1 MREKEDVFS
10 YFETKGVSLPRNVL
24 HKEKKNMIPS
34 KSSHRKRIPYGM
46 SNYASVRERECY
58 FVDKTT
64 FIPEL
69 EAANS
74 FFFFIRPRR
83 FGKSLTL
90 SMLKYYYDINN
101 ADDFEKLFGG
111 LYIGEHP
118 TEERNSYL
126 IIELDFSV
134 IDASLGNYKGSMD
147 THCRIQFES
156 FCDRYE
162 SLLPKE
168 TKSELH
174 KTNGAVGQLQ
184 VLIDKCTKAGRKIYL
199 FIDEYDHFTNDIL
212 SDATRLKDYESETH
226 GEGYFR
232 KFFNTIKAG
241 TKSAIERCFVTG
253 VSPVTMDDVT
263 SGFNIGTNYS
273 MSAEF
278 NELMGFTEDEVREML
293 DYYRT
298 TCEFHHTTD
307 ELIEGMKPWYD
318 NYCFATKSYGRTT
331 MYNSCM
337 VLYFI
342 DNYIRNGG
350 DYPDYMLEDNIR
362 TDYNKL
368 RMLVRRDSEFGHDA
382 SVIRQIVEQGY
393 ITAELKTGF
402 PARSI
407 TDPRN
412 FVSLLYYFGMLSI
425 NGTIRGKTK
434 LIIPN
439 QVVREQLYGY
449 LLESYERDGLSQ
461 KDYVRSDLASNLAY
475 DGAWKEYFGYIADCL
490 NNYASQRDKQKG
502 EPFVHGFTLAM
513 TSLNRFYRAISE
525 QDCPTGFIDL
535 FLRPELDIYK
545 DMQHCYI
552 VEFKYVK
559 MSEPESLV
567 EIKRQEAINQANRY
581 AETELVK
588 SSIGHTTLHKI
599 VMVYKGMEMVV
610 CEEI

>member
-1 MREKEDVFS
+1 
-10 YFETKGVSLPRNVL
+10 
-24 HKEKKNMIPS
+24 MI
-34 KSSHRKRIPYGM
+34 SSQPVRRKRIPYGM
-46 SNYASVRERECY
+46 SNYASVRRDNCY
-58 FVDKTT
+58 FVDKTA

-69 EAANS
+69 EAANK

-90 SMLKYYYDINN
+90 SMLKHYYDINK

-111 LYIGEHP
+111 LYIGDHP

-134 IDASLGNYKGSMD
+134 IDGSLGNYKGSMD
-147 THCRIQFES
+147 AHCSIHFES
-156 FCDRYE
+156 FCDIYKP
-162 SLLPKE
+162 LLPEGIKE
-168 TKSELH
+168 RLILR
-174 KTNGAVGQLQ
+174 NGAVEQLQ
-184 VLIDKCTKAGRKIYL
+184 LLIDECSKVGRKIFL

-241 TKSAIERCFVTG
+241 TKSVIERCFVTG

-273 MSAEF
+273 MSPEF
-278 NELMGFTEDEVREML
+278 NSFMGFTEEDVRQML

-318 NYCFATKSYGRTT
+318 NYCFAQKSYGRTT

-337 VLYFI
+337 VLYFV

-382 SVIRQIVEQGY
+382 SVIRRIAEQGY

-425 NGTIRGKTK
+425 DGTIEGETK

-449 LLESYERDGLSQ
+449 LLETYEKEELSQ
-461 KDYVRSDLASNLAY
+461 KDYIRSKLSSRLAY
-475 DGAWKEYFGYIADCL
+475 RGEWKEYFGYIAECL
-490 NNYASQRDKQKG
+490 HNYASQRDKQKG

-525 QDCPTGFIDL
+525 QDCPTGYVDL

-545 DMQHCYI
+545 DMLHSYI

-559 MSEPESLV
+559 SSEPDSQV
-567 EIKRQEAINQANRY
+567 EAKRQEAIGQANRY

-588 SSIGHTTLHKI
+588 SSVGHTTLHKI

-610 CEEI
+610 CEEV

>member
-1 MREKEDVFS
+1 
-10 YFETKGVSLPRNVL
+10 
-24 HKEKKNMIPS
+24 MIPS
-34 KSSHRKRIPYGM
+34 QPVRRKRIPYGM
-46 SNYASVRERECY
+46 SNYASVRRDNCY
-58 FVDKTT
+58 FVDKTA
-64 FIPEL
+64 FIPKL
-69 EAANS
+69 EAANK

-90 SMLKYYYDINN
+90 SMLKHYYDINK

-111 LYIGEHP
+111 LYIGDHP

-134 IDASLGNYKGSMD
+134 IDGSLGNYKGSMD
-147 THCRIQFES
+147 AHCSIHFES
-156 FCDRYE
+156 FCDIYKP
-162 SLLPKE
+162 LLPEGIKE
-168 TKSELH
+168 RLILR
-174 KTNGAVGQLQ
+174 NGAVEQLQ
-184 VLIDKCTKAGRKIYL
+184 LLIDECSKVGRKIFL

-241 TKSAIERCFVTG
+241 TKSVIERCFVTG

-273 MSAEF
+273 MSPEF
-278 NELMGFTEDEVREML
+278 NSFMGFTEEDVRQML

-318 NYCFATKSYGRTT
+318 NYCFAQKSYGRTT

-337 VLYFI
+337 VLYFV

-382 SVIRQIVEQGY
+382 SVIRRIAEQGY

-425 NGTIRGKTK
+425 DGTIEGDTK

-449 LLESYERDGLSQ
+449 LLETYEKEELSQ
-461 KDYVRSDLASNLAY
+461 KDYIRSKLSSRLAY
-475 DGAWKEYFGYIADCL
+475 RGEWKEYFGYIAECL
-490 NNYASQRDKQKG
+490 HNYASQRDKQKG

-525 QDCPTGFIDL
+525 QDCPTGYVDL

-545 DMQHCYI
+545 DMLHSYI

-559 MSEPESLV
+559 SSEPDSQV
-567 EIKRQEAINQANRY
+567 EAKRQEAIDQANRY

-588 SSIGHTTLHKI
+588 SSVGHTTLHKI

-610 CEEI
+610 CEEV